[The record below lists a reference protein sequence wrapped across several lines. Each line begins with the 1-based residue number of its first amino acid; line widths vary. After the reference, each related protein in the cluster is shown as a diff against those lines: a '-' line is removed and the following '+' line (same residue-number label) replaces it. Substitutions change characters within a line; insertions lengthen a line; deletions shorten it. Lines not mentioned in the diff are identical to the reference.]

1 MATIGL
7 RDIHYAVITKDDETG
22 TTYDTPKKLA
32 PAMSLTKTPT
42 YNRSN
47 LRADDGVI
55 ATAGSK
61 GPITVSVGI
70 SDMTPEARADILGQK
85 VNEDGVVISN
95 KDDQPKDVALMARA
109 EKSNGAYRYIVLY
122 KVQFNPP
129 EEGFETKQETPTFN
143 TPTLSGEAIPR
154 LSDGNEEAYV
164 DSDSEDVNQAVIDGW
179 FDSVYEEESST
190 GGGVEG

>member
-1 MATIGL
+1 MATVGL
-7 RDIHYAVITKDDETG
+7 DNIYYAVITKDDESG
-22 TTYDTPKKLA
+22 TTYDTPKKFA

-42 YNRSN
+42 YNRGN
-47 LRADDGVI
+47 LRADNGVI

-61 GPITVSVGI
+61 GPITLSVGL
-70 SDMTPEARADILGQK
+70 SDVSDEARVDVLGQTI
-85 VNEDGVVISN
+85 NADGVVVSN
-95 KDDQPKDVALMARA
+95 KDDRPKDVALMARA
-109 EKSNGAYRYIVLY
+109 EKANGEHRYIVLY

-164 DSDSEDVNQAVIDGW
+164 DSDSETVTPEVIEGW
-179 FDSVYEEESST
+179 FSSVYEET
-190 GGGVEG
+190 PAI